1 MGFVNR
7 IVHKCLCHLSG
18 NPYEDDSYGGGDKC
32 SKEGPGGMTYMI
44 DQRES
49 VDMGELEDV
58 LLFKAIDLESL
69 QGVLED
75 CSVQKLKKGG
85 F

>member
-1 MGFVNR
+1 
-7 IVHKCLCHLSG
+7 
-18 NPYEDDSYGGGDKC
+18 
-32 SKEGPGGMTYMI
+32 MTYMI

>member
-1 MGFVNR
+1 
-7 IVHKCLCHLSG
+7 
-18 NPYEDDSYGGGDKC
+18 
-32 SKEGPGGMTYMI
+32 MI

-58 LLFKAIDLESL
+58 LLFKAIVLESR

-75 CSVQKLKKGG
+75 CSVRKLKKSG

>member
-1 MGFVNR
+1 
-7 IVHKCLCHLSG
+7 
-18 NPYEDDSYGGGDKC
+18 
-32 SKEGPGGMTYMI
+32 MI

-49 VDMGELEDV
+49 VDMGEVEDV

-75 CSVQKLKKGG
+75 CSVQKLKKAGSIPDIE
-85 F
+85 